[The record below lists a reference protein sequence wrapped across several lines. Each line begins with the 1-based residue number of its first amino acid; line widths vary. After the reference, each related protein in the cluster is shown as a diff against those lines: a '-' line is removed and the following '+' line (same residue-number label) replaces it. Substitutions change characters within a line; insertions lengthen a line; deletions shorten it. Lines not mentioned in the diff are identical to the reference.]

1 MASMNF
7 SASRQFVKPPQR
19 GIFPLDHDAECKP
32 KMESYLQ
39 CLKDEKQQHHKCR
52 ELSKGY
58 LQCRMDAQ
66 LMAKEDLND
75 MGYSNEAT
83 VESAKEYDKS
93 KEKEGYI
100 AGKHIE
106 TRTFSWFE
114 K

>member
-1 MASMNF
+1 
-7 SASRQFVKPPQR
+7 
-19 GIFPLDHDAECKP
+19 
-32 KMESYLQ
+32 
-39 CLKDEKQQHHKCR
+39 
-52 ELSKGY
+52 
-58 LQCRMDAQ
+58 
-66 LMAKEDLND
+66 